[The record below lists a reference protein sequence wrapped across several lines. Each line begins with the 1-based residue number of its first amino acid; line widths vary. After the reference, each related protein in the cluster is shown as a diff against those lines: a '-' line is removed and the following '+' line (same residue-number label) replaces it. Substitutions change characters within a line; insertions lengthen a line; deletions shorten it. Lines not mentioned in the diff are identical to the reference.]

1 MRPLVRSAMRASAA
15 TERKER
21 KEIVTAT
28 AARAKTQQP
37 SSTTKT
43 KGRNVG
49 SKHDDAEESA
59 SIQTVDKHRD
69 RPKEF
74 ATTSSAAPRRL
85 NDVAMAPP
93 ELKRLK
99 LQRPKAAAN
108 SGGKQQ
114 QQQQQQQHAVQTK
127 VAGVLSMAQRAMMEV
142 ERENAIRR
150 YRVMKERKSQG
161 N

>member
-28 AARAKTQQP
+28 AAGAKTQQP

-43 KGRNVG
+43 KGPNVD

-99 LQRPKAAAN
+99 LQRPKAAVN
-108 SGGKQQ
+108 SGGK
-114 QQQQQQQHAVQTK
+114 QQQQQQHAVQTK

>member
-28 AARAKTQQP
+28 AAGAKTQQP

-43 KGRNVG
+43 KGPNVD

-99 LQRPKAAAN
+99 LQRPKGVAN

-114 QQQQQQQHAVQTK
+114 QQQQQHAAQTK